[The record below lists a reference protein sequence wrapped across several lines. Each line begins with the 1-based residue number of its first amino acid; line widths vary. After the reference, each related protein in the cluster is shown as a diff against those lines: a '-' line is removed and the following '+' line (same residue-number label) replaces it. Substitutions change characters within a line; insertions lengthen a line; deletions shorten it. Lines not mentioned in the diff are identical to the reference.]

1 MQYMLVHSIDIFLYI
16 RYRLNQLNDS
26 VACYSKAISI
36 DPLFIEAFIG
46 RGNAHTEFLST
57 EGNQKARY

>member
-1 MQYMLVHSIDIFLYI
+1 MVHV
-16 RYRLNQLNDS
+16 YRLNQLNDS